1 MERIPLSLTTEV
13 ELDFIGIKKIVKI
26 SMNKNFL
33 VLDFTRLNKNIIF
46 KFKDKFYINKIKTDS
61 NNNQEIIDDIFNLIK
76 ETNIKTKEK
85 FDVLVNLGPGSFS
98 GIRISLAVAKG
109 IKLIKKVNLFGF
121 NSFILNAAPYLEKY
135 ETVFSILKVNKK
147 FYFLKYIKG
156 KKNDIS
162 QITEFQ
168 NKEKLNEKSVMVI
181 SSEMKNEDM
190 FKNIAEK
197 HRVIEDFD
205 VKNNIEILIK
215 KNLIENNLIKPV
227 YLG

>member
-1 MERIPLSLTTEV
+1 
-13 ELDFIGIKKIVKI
+13 
-26 SMNKNFL
+26 MNKNFL
-33 VLDFTRLNKNIIF
+33 VLDFTRLNKNIVF
-46 KFKDKFYINKIKTDS
+46 KFKDKFFINKIETDS
-61 NNNQEIIDDIFNLIK
+61 NNNQEIIDDILNLIK

-135 ETVFSILKVNKK
+135 EMVFSILKVNKK

-168 NKEKLNEKSVMVI
+168 NKDKLNEKSVIVI

>member
-1 MERIPLSLTTEV
+1 
-13 ELDFIGIKKIVKI
+13 
-26 SMNKNFL
+26 MNKNFL
-33 VLDFTRLNKNIIF
+33 VLDFTGLSKNIVF
-46 KFKDKFYINKIKTDS
+46 KFKDKFFINKIKTDS
-61 NNNQEIIDDIFNLIK
+61 NNNQEIIDDILNLIK
-76 ETNIKTKEK
+76 RANIKTKEK

>member
-1 MERIPLSLTTEV
+1 
-13 ELDFIGIKKIVKI
+13 
-26 SMNKNFL
+26 MNKNFL
-33 VLDFTRLNKNIIF
+33 VLDFTRLNKNIVF
-46 KFKDKFYINKIKTDS
+46 KFKDKFYINKIETDS
-61 NNNQEIIDDIFNLIK
+61 NHNQEIIDDILNLIQG
-76 ETNIKTKEK
+76 TNIKTKEK

-135 ETVFSILKVNKK
+135 ETVFSILKMNKK

-168 NKEKLNEKSVMVI
+168 NKEKLNEKSVIVI
-181 SSEMKNEDM
+181 SSQMKNEDI

-197 HRVIEDFD
+197 HRIIEDFD

>member
-1 MERIPLSLTTEV
+1 
-13 ELDFIGIKKIVKI
+13 
-26 SMNKNFL
+26 MNKNFL
-33 VLDFTRLNKNIIF
+33 VLDFTGLSKNIVF
-46 KFKDKFYINKIKTDS
+46 KFKDKFFINKIKTES
-61 NNNQEIIDDIFNLIK
+61 NNNQEIIDDILNLIK
-76 ETNIKTKEK
+76 RANIKTKEK

-109 IKLIKKVNLFGF
+109 IKLIKKINLFGF

-135 ETVFSILKVNKK
+135 ETVFSILKINKK
-147 FYFLKYIKG
+147 FYFLKYIEG

-168 NKEKLNEKSVMVI
+168 NKEKLNEKSAIVI
-181 SSEMKNEDM
+181 SSDMKNEDM
-190 FKNIAEK
+190 FKNIADK
-197 HRVIEDFD
+197 HKIIEDFD
-205 VKNNIEILIK
+205 IKNNIEILIK

>member
-1 MERIPLSLTTEV
+1 
-13 ELDFIGIKKIVKI
+13 
-26 SMNKNFL
+26 MNKNFL
-33 VLDFTRLNKNIIF
+33 VLDFTGLSKNIVF
-46 KFKDKFYINKIKTDS
+46 KFKDKFFINKIETDS
-61 NNNQEIIDDIFNLIK
+61 NNNQEIIDDILNLIQG
-76 ETNIKTKEK
+76 TNIKTKEK

-135 ETVFSILKVNKK
+135 ETVFSILKMNKK

-168 NKEKLNEKSVMVI
+168 NKEKFNEKSVIVI

-197 HRVIEDFD
+197 HRIIEDFD
-205 VKNNIEILIK
+205 IRNNIEILIK

>member
-1 MERIPLSLTTEV
+1 
-13 ELDFIGIKKIVKI
+13 
-26 SMNKNFL
+26 MNKNFL
-33 VLDFTRLNKNIIF
+33 VLDFTGLNKNIAF
-46 KFKDKFYINKIKTDS
+46 KFKDKFYINKIETDS
-61 NNNQEIIDDIFNLIK
+61 NNNQEIIDDILNLIK
-76 ETNIKTKEK
+76 GTNIKTKEK

-109 IKLIKKVNLFGF
+109 IKLIKKINLFGF

-162 QITEFQ
+162 QITEFK

>member
-1 MERIPLSLTTEV
+1 
-13 ELDFIGIKKIVKI
+13 
-26 SMNKNFL
+26 MNKNFL
-33 VLDFTRLNKNIIF
+33 VLDFTGSNKNIVF
-46 KFKDKFYINKIKTDS
+46 KFKDKFFINKIETDS
-61 NNNQEIIDDIFNLIK
+61 NHNREIIDDILNLIK
-76 ETNIKTKEK
+76 GTNIKTKEK

-135 ETVFSILKVNKK
+135 ETVFSILKINKK

-168 NKEKLNEKSVMVI
+168 NKEKLNEKSVIVI

>member
-1 MERIPLSLTTEV
+1 
-13 ELDFIGIKKIVKI
+13 
-26 SMNKNFL
+26 MNKNFL
-33 VLDFTRLNKNIIF
+33 VLDFTRLNKNIVF
-46 KFKDKFYINKIKTDS
+46 KFKDKFYINKIETDS
-61 NNNQEIIDDIFNLIK
+61 NNNQEIIGDILNLIK
-76 ETNIKTKEK
+76 RTNIKTKEK

-135 ETVFSILKVNKK
+135 ETVFSILKMNKK
-147 FYFLKYIKG
+147 FYFLKYIEG

-168 NKEKLNEKSVMVI
+168 NKEKLNAKSVIVI

-197 HRVIEDFD
+197 HRIIEDFD
-205 VKNNIEILIK
+205 IRNNIEILIK

>member
-1 MERIPLSLTTEV
+1 
-13 ELDFIGIKKIVKI
+13 
-26 SMNKNFL
+26 MNKNFL
-33 VLDFTRLNKNIIF
+33 VLDFTRLNKNIVF
-46 KFKDKFYINKIKTDS
+46 KFKDKFFINKIETDS
-61 NNNQEIIDDIFNLIK
+61 NNNQEIIDDILNLIQG
-76 ETNIKTKEK
+76 TNIKTKEK

-135 ETVFSILKVNKK
+135 ETVFSILKINKK

-168 NKEKLNEKSVMVI
+168 NKEKLNEKSVIVI
-181 SSEMKNEDM
+181 SSQMKNEDI

>member
-1 MERIPLSLTTEV
+1 
-13 ELDFIGIKKIVKI
+13 
-26 SMNKNFL
+26 MNKNFL

-46 KFKDKFYINKIKTDS
+46 KFKDKFFINKIETDS
-61 NNNQEIIDDIFNLIK
+61 NHNQGIIDDILNLIK

-85 FDVLVNLGPGSFS
+85 YDVLVNLGPGSFS

-168 NKEKLNEKSVMVI
+168 NKEKLNEKSVIVI
-181 SSEMKNEDM
+181 SSQMKNEDI

>member
-1 MERIPLSLTTEV
+1 
-13 ELDFIGIKKIVKI
+13 
-26 SMNKNFL
+26 MNKNFL
-33 VLDFTRLNKNIIF
+33 VLDFTRLNKNIVF
-46 KFKDKFYINKIKTDS
+46 KFKDKFFINKIRTDS
-61 NNNQEIIDDIFNLIK
+61 NNNQEIIDDILNLIK
-76 ETNIKTKEK
+76 RTNIKTKEK
-85 FDVLVNLGPGSFS
+85 FDILVNLGPGSFS

-147 FYFLKYIKG
+147 FYFLKYIEG

-162 QITEFQ
+162 QIAEFQ
-168 NKEKLNEKSVMVI
+168 NKEKLNEKSVIVI

-197 HRVIEDFD
+197 HRAIEDFD

>member
-1 MERIPLSLTTEV
+1 
-13 ELDFIGIKKIVKI
+13 
-26 SMNKNFL
+26 MNKNFL
-33 VLDFTRLNKNIIF
+33 LLDFTRLNKNIIF
-46 KFKDKFYINKIKTDS
+46 KFKDKFFINKIETDS
-61 NNNQEIIDDIFNLIK
+61 NNNQEIIDDILNLIK
-76 ETNIKTKEK
+76 RADIKTKEK

-162 QITEFQ
+162 QVTEFQ

-190 FKNIAEK
+190 FKDIAEK
-197 HRVIEDFD
+197 YRVIEDFD

>member
-1 MERIPLSLTTEV
+1 
-13 ELDFIGIKKIVKI
+13 
-26 SMNKNFL
+26 MNKNFL
-33 VLDFTRLNKNIIF
+33 VLDFTGLSKNIVF
-46 KFKDKFYINKIKTDS
+46 KFKDKFFINKIETDS

-76 ETNIKTKEK
+76 GTNIKTKEK

-135 ETVFSILKVNKK
+135 ETVFSILKINKK

-168 NKEKLNEKSVMVI
+168 NKDKLNEKSVIVI

-197 HRVIEDFD
+197 HRIIEDFD
-205 VKNNIEILIK
+205 IRNNIEILIK

>member
-1 MERIPLSLTTEV
+1 
-13 ELDFIGIKKIVKI
+13 
-26 SMNKNFL
+26 MNKNFL
-33 VLDFTRLNKNIIF
+33 VLDFTGLSKNIVF
-46 KFKDKFYINKIKTDS
+46 KFKDKFFINKIETDS
-61 NNNQEIIDDIFNLIK
+61 NHNREIIDDILNLIK
-76 ETNIKTKEK
+76 GANIKTKEK

-135 ETVFSILKVNKK
+135 ETVFSVLKMNKK

-168 NKEKLNEKSVMVI
+168 NKEKLNEKSVIVI

>member
-1 MERIPLSLTTEV
+1 
-13 ELDFIGIKKIVKI
+13 
-26 SMNKNFL
+26 MNKNFL
-33 VLDFTRLNKNIIF
+33 VLDFTRLNKNIVF
-46 KFKDKFYINKIKTDS
+46 KFKDKFYINKIETDS
-61 NNNQEIIDDIFNLIK
+61 NNNQEIIDDILNLIQG
-76 ETNIKTKEK
+76 TNIKTKEK

-109 IKLIKKVNLFGF
+109 IKLIKKINLFGF

-168 NKEKLNEKSVMVI
+168 NKEKLNEKSVIVI
-181 SSEMKNEDM
+181 SSQMKNEDI

-197 HRVIEDFD
+197 HRIIEDFD

>member
-1 MERIPLSLTTEV
+1 
-13 ELDFIGIKKIVKI
+13 
-26 SMNKNFL
+26 MNKNFL
-33 VLDFTRLNKNIIF
+33 VLDFTGLSKNIVF
-46 KFKDKFYINKIKTDS
+46 KFKDKFFINKIKTDS
-61 NNNQEIIDDIFNLIK
+61 NNNQEITDNILNLIK

-109 IKLIKKVNLFGF
+109 IKLIKKINLFGF

-162 QITEFQ
+162 QITEFK

-181 SSEMKNEDM
+181 SSEMKNEDI

-205 VKNNIEILIK
+205 VKNNIEILVK

-227 YLG
+227 YLS

>member
-1 MERIPLSLTTEV
+1 
-13 ELDFIGIKKIVKI
+13 
-26 SMNKNFL
+26 MNKNFL
-33 VLDFTRLNKNIIF
+33 VLDFTRLNKNIFF
-46 KFKDKFYINKIKTDS
+46 KFKDKFYINKIETDS
-61 NNNQEIIDDIFNLIK
+61 NNNQEIIDDILNLIQG
-76 ETNIKTKEK
+76 TNIKTKEK

-168 NKEKLNEKSVMVI
+168 NQEKLNEKSVIVI

-197 HRVIEDFD
+197 HRIIEDFD
-205 VKNNIEILIK
+205 IRNNIEILIK

>member
-1 MERIPLSLTTEV
+1 
-13 ELDFIGIKKIVKI
+13 
-26 SMNKNFL
+26 MNKNFL

-46 KFKDKFYINKIKTDS
+46 KFKDKFFINKIETDS
-61 NNNQEIIDDIFNLIK
+61 NHNREIIDDILNLIK
-76 ETNIKTKEK
+76 GANIKTKEK

-162 QITEFQ
+162 QITEFK
-168 NKEKLNEKSVMVI
+168 NKEKLNEKSVIVI

>member
-1 MERIPLSLTTEV
+1 
-13 ELDFIGIKKIVKI
+13 
-26 SMNKNFL
+26 MNKNFL
-33 VLDFTRLNKNIIF
+33 VLDFTRLNKNIVF
-46 KFKDKFYINKIKTDS
+46 KFKDKFYINKIETDS
-61 NNNQEIIDDIFNLIK
+61 NNNQEIIDDILNLIQG
-76 ETNIKTKEK
+76 TNIKTKEK
-85 FDVLVNLGPGSFS
+85 FDDLVNLGPGSFS

-135 ETVFSILKVNKK
+135 ETVFSVLKMNKK

-168 NKEKLNEKSVMVI
+168 NKEKLNEKSVIVI

-197 HRVIEDFD
+197 HRIIEDFD
-205 VKNNIEILIK
+205 IRNNIEILIK

>member
-1 MERIPLSLTTEV
+1 
-13 ELDFIGIKKIVKI
+13 
-26 SMNKNFL
+26 MNKNFL
-33 VLDFTRLNKNIIF
+33 VLDFTRLNKNIVF
-46 KFKDKFYINKIKTDS
+46 KFKDKFFINKIKTDS
-61 NNNQEIIDDIFNLIK
+61 NNNQEIIDDILNLIK
-76 ETNIKTKEK
+76 RTNIKTKEK

-168 NKEKLNEKSVMVI
+168 NKEKLNEKSVIVI

>member
-1 MERIPLSLTTEV
+1 
-13 ELDFIGIKKIVKI
+13 
-26 SMNKNFL
+26 MNKNFL
-33 VLDFTRLNKNIIF
+33 VLDFTGLSKNIVF
-46 KFKDKFYINKIKTDS
+46 KFKDKFFINKIKTDS
-61 NNNQEIIDDIFNLIK
+61 NNNQEIIDDILNLIK
-76 ETNIKTKEK
+76 RANIKTKEK

-147 FYFLKYIKG
+147 FYFLKYIEG

-168 NKEKLNEKSVMVI
+168 NKEKLNEKSVIVI
-181 SSEMKNEDM
+181 SNEMKNEGM

-197 HRVIEDFD
+197 HRIIEDFD

>member
-1 MERIPLSLTTEV
+1 
-13 ELDFIGIKKIVKI
+13 
-26 SMNKNFL
+26 MNKNFL
-33 VLDFTRLNKNIIF
+33 VLDFTGLNKNIVF
-46 KFKDKFYINKIKTDS
+46 KFKDKFFINKIETDS
-61 NNNQEIIDDIFNLIK
+61 NNNQGIIDNILDLIK
-76 ETNIKTKEK
+76 GTNIKTKEK

-109 IKLIKKVNLFGF
+109 IKLIKKINLFGF

-168 NKEKLNEKSVMVI
+168 NKEKLNEKSVIVI

-205 VKNNIEILIK
+205 VKNNIEILVK

>member
-1 MERIPLSLTTEV
+1 
-13 ELDFIGIKKIVKI
+13 
-26 SMNKNFL
+26 MNKNFL
-33 VLDFTRLNKNIIF
+33 VLDFTGLNKNIAF
-46 KFKDKFYINKIKTDS
+46 KFKDKFYINKIETDS
-61 NNNQEIIDDIFNLIK
+61 NNNQEIIDDILNLIK
-76 ETNIKTKEK
+76 GTNIKTKEK

-109 IKLIKKVNLFGF
+109 IKLIKKINLFGF

-135 ETVFSILKVNKK
+135 EIVFSILKMNKK

-162 QITEFQ
+162 QITEFK
-168 NKEKLNEKSVMVI
+168 NKEKLNEKSVIVI
-181 SSEMKNEDM
+181 SNDMKNEDM

-197 HRVIEDFD
+197 YKIIEDFD
-205 VKNNIEILIK
+205 IKNNIEILIK

>member
-1 MERIPLSLTTEV
+1 
-13 ELDFIGIKKIVKI
+13 
-26 SMNKNFL
+26 MNKNFL
-33 VLDFTRLNKNIIF
+33 VLDFTRLNKNIVF
-46 KFKDKFYINKIKTDS
+46 KFKDKFFINKIKTDG
-61 NNNQEIIDDIFNLIK
+61 NNNQEIIDDILNLIK
-76 ETNIKTKEK
+76 RTNIKTKEK
-85 FDVLVNLGPGSFS
+85 FDILVNLGPGSFS

-135 ETVFSILKVNKK
+135 ETVFSILKINKK
-147 FYFLKYIKG
+147 FYFLKYIEG
-156 KKNDIS
+156 NKNDIS

-168 NKEKLNEKSVMVI
+168 NKEKLNEKSVIVI

-205 VKNNIEILIK
+205 VKNNIEILVK

-227 YLG
+227 YLS

>member
-1 MERIPLSLTTEV
+1 
-13 ELDFIGIKKIVKI
+13 
-26 SMNKNFL
+26 MNKNFL
-33 VLDFTRLNKNIIF
+33 VLDFTRLNKNIVF
-46 KFKDKFYINKIKTDS
+46 KFKDKFFINKIETDS
-61 NNNQEIIDDIFNLIK
+61 NNNQEIIDDILNLIK
-76 ETNIKTKEK
+76 RANIKTKEK

-162 QITEFQ
+162 QITEFK
-168 NKEKLNEKSVMVI
+168 NKEKLNEKSVIVI
-181 SSEMKNEDM
+181 SSEIKNEDM

>member
-1 MERIPLSLTTEV
+1 
-13 ELDFIGIKKIVKI
+13 
-26 SMNKNFL
+26 MNKNFL
-33 VLDFTRLNKNIIF
+33 VLDFTRLNKNIVF
-46 KFKDKFYINKIKTDS
+46 KFKDKFFINKIETDS
-61 NNNQEIIDDIFNLIK
+61 NNNQEIIYDILNLIK
-76 ETNIKTKEK
+76 GTNIKTKEK

-168 NKEKLNEKSVMVI
+168 NKEKLNEKSVIVI

-197 HRVIEDFD
+197 QRVIEDFD

>member
-1 MERIPLSLTTEV
+1 
-13 ELDFIGIKKIVKI
+13 
-26 SMNKNFL
+26 MNKNFL
-33 VLDFTRLNKNIIF
+33 VLDFTGLSKNIVF
-46 KFKDKFYINKIKTDS
+46 KFKDKFFINKIKTDS
-61 NNNQEIIDDIFNLIK
+61 NNNQEIIDDILNLIK
-76 ETNIKTKEK
+76 RADIKIKEK

-162 QITEFQ
+162 QIAEFQ
-168 NKEKLNEKSVMVI
+168 NKEKLNEKSVIVI

>member
-1 MERIPLSLTTEV
+1 
-13 ELDFIGIKKIVKI
+13 
-26 SMNKNFL
+26 MNKNFL
-33 VLDFTRLNKNIIF
+33 VLDFTRLNKNIVF
-46 KFKDKFYINKIKTDS
+46 KFKDKFFINKIETDS
-61 NNNQEIIDDIFNLIK
+61 NHNREIIDDILNLIK
-76 ETNIKTKEK
+76 GANIKTKEK

-109 IKLIKKVNLFGF
+109 IKLIKKINLFGF

-168 NKEKLNEKSVMVI
+168 NKDKLNEKSVIVI

-227 YLG
+227 YMS

>member
-1 MERIPLSLTTEV
+1 
-13 ELDFIGIKKIVKI
+13 
-26 SMNKNFL
+26 MNKNFL
-33 VLDFTRLNKNIIF
+33 VLDFTGLNKNIVF
-46 KFKDKFYINKIKTDS
+46 KFKDKFYINKIETDS
-61 NNNQEIIDDIFNLIK
+61 NNNQEIIDDILNLIK
-76 ETNIKTKEK
+76 GTNIKTKEK

-109 IKLIKKVNLFGF
+109 IKLIKKINLFGF

-135 ETVFSILKVNKK
+135 ETVFSILKINKK
-147 FYFLKYIKG
+147 FYFFKYTEG

-168 NKEKLNEKSVMVI
+168 NKEKLNEKSVIVI
-181 SSEMKNEDM
+181 SSDMKNEDM

-197 HRVIEDFD
+197 HKIIEDFD
-205 VKNNIEILIK
+205 IKNNIEILIK

>member
-1 MERIPLSLTTEV
+1 
-13 ELDFIGIKKIVKI
+13 
-26 SMNKNFL
+26 MNKNFL
-33 VLDFTRLNKNIIF
+33 VLDFTRLNKNIVF
-46 KFKDKFYINKIKTDS
+46 KFKDKFYINKIETDS
-61 NNNQEIIDDIFNLIK
+61 NHNQEIIDDILNLIQG
-76 ETNIKTKEK
+76 TNIKTKEK

-135 ETVFSILKVNKK
+135 ETVFSILKMNKK
-147 FYFLKYIKG
+147 FYFLKYIEG

-168 NKEKLNEKSVMVI
+168 NKEKLNAKSVIVI

-197 HRVIEDFD
+197 HRIIEDFD
-205 VKNNIEILIK
+205 IRNNIEILIK

>member
-1 MERIPLSLTTEV
+1 
-13 ELDFIGIKKIVKI
+13 
-26 SMNKNFL
+26 MNKNFL
-33 VLDFTRLNKNIIF
+33 VLDFTRLNKNIVF
-46 KFKDKFYINKIKTDS
+46 KFKDKFYINKIETDS
-61 NNNQEIIDDIFNLIK
+61 NNNQEIIDDILNLIQG
-76 ETNIKTKEK
+76 TNIKTKEK

-168 NKEKLNEKSVMVI
+168 NKEKLNEKSVIVI

-197 HRVIEDFD
+197 HRIIEDFD
-205 VKNNIEILIK
+205 IRNNIEILIK

>member
-1 MERIPLSLTTEV
+1 
-13 ELDFIGIKKIVKI
+13 
-26 SMNKNFL
+26 MNKNFL
-33 VLDFTRLNKNIIF
+33 ILDFTRLNKNIIF
-46 KFKDKFYINKIKTDS
+46 KFKDKFYINKIETDS
-61 NNNQEIIDDIFNLIK
+61 NNNQEIIDDILNLIQG
-76 ETNIKTKEK
+76 TNIKTKEK

-135 ETVFSILKVNKK
+135 ETVFSILKINKK
-147 FYFLKYIKG
+147 FYFLKYIEG

-168 NKEKLNEKSVMVI
+168 NKEKLNAKSVIVI

-197 HRVIEDFD
+197 HRIIEDFD
-205 VKNNIEILIK
+205 IRNNIEILIK

>member
-1 MERIPLSLTTEV
+1 
-13 ELDFIGIKKIVKI
+13 
-26 SMNKNFL
+26 MNKNFL

-46 KFKDKFYINKIKTDS
+46 KFKDKFFINKIETDS
-61 NNNQEIIDDIFNLIK
+61 NNNQEIIDDILNLIK
-76 ETNIKTKEK
+76 RADIKIKEK

>member
-1 MERIPLSLTTEV
+1 
-13 ELDFIGIKKIVKI
+13 
-26 SMNKNFL
+26 MNKNFL
-33 VLDFTRLNKNIIF
+33 ILDFTRLNKNIIF
-46 KFKDKFYINKIKTDS
+46 KFKDKFYINKIETDS
-61 NNNQEIIDDIFNLIK
+61 NNNQEIIYDILNLIK
-76 ETNIKTKEK
+76 GTNIKTKEK

-135 ETVFSILKVNKK
+135 ETVFSVLKMNKK

-168 NKEKLNEKSVMVI
+168 NKEKLNEKSVIVI

-197 HRVIEDFD
+197 HRIIEDFD

>member
-1 MERIPLSLTTEV
+1 
-13 ELDFIGIKKIVKI
+13 
-26 SMNKNFL
+26 MNKNFL
-33 VLDFTRLNKNIIF
+33 VLDFTRLNKNIVF
-46 KFKDKFYINKIKTDS
+46 KFKDKFFINKIKTDS
-61 NNNQEIIDDIFNLIK
+61 NNNQEIIDDILNLIK
-76 ETNIKTKEK
+76 RTNIKTKEK
-85 FDVLVNLGPGSFS
+85 FDILVNLGPGSFS

-135 ETVFSILKVNKK
+135 QTVFSILKVNKK
-147 FYFLKYIKG
+147 FYFLKCIKG

-162 QITEFQ
+162 QIIEFQ
-168 NKEKLNEKSVMVI
+168 NKEKLNEKSVIVI

-205 VKNNIEILIK
+205 VKNNIEILVK

>member
-1 MERIPLSLTTEV
+1 
-13 ELDFIGIKKIVKI
+13 
-26 SMNKNFL
+26 MNKNFL
-33 VLDFTRLNKNIIF
+33 VLDFTRLNKNIVF
-46 KFKDKFYINKIKTDS
+46 KFKDKFYINKIETDS
-61 NNNQEIIDDIFNLIK
+61 NHNQEIIDDILNLIQA
-76 ETNIKTKEK
+76 TNIKTKEK
-85 FDVLVNLGPGSFS
+85 FALLVNLGPGSFS

-135 ETVFSILKVNKK
+135 ETVFSILKINKK
-147 FYFLKYIKG
+147 FYFLKYIEG

-168 NKEKLNEKSVMVI
+168 NKEKLNAKSVIVI

-197 HRVIEDFD
+197 HRIIEDFD
-205 VKNNIEILIK
+205 IRNNIEILIK

>member
-1 MERIPLSLTTEV
+1 
-13 ELDFIGIKKIVKI
+13 
-26 SMNKNFL
+26 MNKNFL
-33 VLDFTRLNKNIIF
+33 VLDFTRLNKNIVF
-46 KFKDKFYINKIKTDS
+46 KFKDKFFINKIKTDS
-61 NNNQEIIDDIFNLIK
+61 NNNQEIIDDILNLIK

-168 NKEKLNEKSVMVI
+168 NKEKLNEKSVIVI

>member
-1 MERIPLSLTTEV
+1 
-13 ELDFIGIKKIVKI
+13 
-26 SMNKNFL
+26 MNKNFL
-33 VLDFTRLNKNIIF
+33 VLDFTRLNKNIVF
-46 KFKDKFYINKIKTDS
+46 KFKDKFYINKIETDS
-61 NNNQEIIDDIFNLIK
+61 NNNQEIIDDILNLIK
-76 ETNIKTKEK
+76 GTNIKTKEK

-162 QITEFQ
+162 QIIEFQ
-168 NKEKLNEKSVMVI
+168 NKEKFNEKSVIVI